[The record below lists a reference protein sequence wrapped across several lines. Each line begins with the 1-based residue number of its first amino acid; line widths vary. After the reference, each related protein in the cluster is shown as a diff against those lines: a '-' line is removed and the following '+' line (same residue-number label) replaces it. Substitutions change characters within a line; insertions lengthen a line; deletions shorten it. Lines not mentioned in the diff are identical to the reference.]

1 MAKQI
6 QNPTVGDVLR
16 QAFDIKGR
24 VSPLLEEFVVPTVL
38 IGDLGRGAPPAFI
51 RHAVARF
58 SQGAVVGQRAVWRF
72 EMPGGMIAVMRRF
85 WYRPVGS
92 NGSIVTFFGSS
103 IAPPAGTATKVFTDG
118 RLAGQNNPAGVLTF
132 GTQVGN
138 LATNQFVI
146 NAVQDPDAFA
156 FEPPAGWVV
165 GSGIA
170 GQFGFLE
177 QNFSVDNIGIDV
189 VMEWDEY
196 QIL

>member
-1 MAKQI
+1 MAI
-6 QNPTVGDVLR
+6 PVQNPNVGDALR
-16 QAFDIKGR
+16 QAFDLKGSVR
-24 VSPLLEEFVVPTVL
+24 PFLEEFIVPTVQV
-38 IGDLGRGAPPAFI
+38 GDLARGAPPAFV

-72 EMPGGMIAVMRRF
+72 EMPGGMIAVLRRF
-85 WYRPVGS
+85 WFRPVGA
-92 NGSIVTFFGSS
+92 NGTVVTFFGSS

-118 RLAGQNNPAGVLTF
+118 RLAGQEPAGVLTF

-146 NAVQDPDAFA
+146 NAVQDPDAFD
-156 FEPPAGWVV
+156 FRPPGGWVV
-165 GSGIA
+165 GSGQA

-177 QNFSVDNIGIDV
+177 QNFSVDNTGIDV
-189 VMEWDEY
+189 VLEWDEY